1 VRGHPCGVTFAHTG
15 VADAVAP
22 RQSGRGARTAR
33 YEIRI
38 AGLVGD
44 ELAPYVGDPTSV
56 VLPVETVLQG
66 EITDQCALHG
76 MLDRVHSLGLELIE
90 VRCLETADH
99 E

>member
-1 VRGHPCGVTFAHTG
+1 
-15 VADAVAP
+15 
-22 RQSGRGARTAR
+22 
-33 YEIRI
+33 
-38 AGLVGD
+38 
-44 ELAPYVGDPTSV
+44 